1 MTRWTEYAVPDMPS
15 TQYRIAKAMSY
26 SDRPQHWGYSAYEG
40 ARRLRIQN
48 RMGMR
53 QDITVPRAGRYRF
66 TMHVRARADGNWYA
80 NNPVRVW
87 LAQGTATNVLAT
99 TPTLYARHWMEVSY
113 LVDIPAAGSWRL
125 GIEGRGWLN
134 DGDTPYP
141 ADLDAQIDSV
151 SLVRDRDERDEV
163 PSLPRDLR
171 IDVAKGATLLLDYPG
186 VVRVRRVVYD
196 GKSYRGTVNA
206 KTCPDFVT
214 GPGTLEAVSSGT
226 LLIVR

>member
-1 MTRWTEYAVPDMPS
+1 
-15 TQYRIAKAMSY
+15 
-26 SDRPQHWGYSAYEG
+26 
-40 ARRLRIQN
+40 
-48 RMGMR
+48 
-53 QDITVPRAGRYRF
+53 
-66 TMHVRARADGNWYA
+66 MHVRARADGDFYA
-80 NNPVRVW
+80 NNPIRVW
-87 LAQGTATNVLAT
+87 LAKGGVTNVLAT
-99 TPTLYARHWMEVSY
+99 TPTFYARQWMEVSY
-113 LVDIPAAGSWRL
+113 LVDVAEAGNWRL
-125 GIEGRGWLN
+125 GIEGRGWMN

-151 SLVRDRDERDEV
+151 SLVRDRDARDEA

-214 GPGTLEAVSSGT
+214 GPGTLEVVPDSGA
-226 LLIVR
+226 LLIFR